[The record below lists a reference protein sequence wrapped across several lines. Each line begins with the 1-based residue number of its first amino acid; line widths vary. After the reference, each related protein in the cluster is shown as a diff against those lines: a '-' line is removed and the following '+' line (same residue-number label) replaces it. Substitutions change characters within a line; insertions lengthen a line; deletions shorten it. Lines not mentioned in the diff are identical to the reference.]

1 MDAFNIH
8 ICNNIG
14 LEVAHMRIIYV
25 EDNVANIALL
35 ERICQ
40 MSKDDLITYLDADT
54 ALTEIGVGTSDLI
67 IIDLH
72 LGTKATDGLQ
82 LSRALRDNGVTEPII
97 AITSYDHLFRDHY
110 LEAGCDEYIRK
121 PVSVETFLATIDH
134 YRT

>member
-1 MDAFNIH
+1 MLLYRVVN
-8 ICNNIG
+8 
-14 LEVAHMRIIYV
+14 MRITYV

-40 MSKDDLITYLDADT
+40 MGKDDLVTYLDATT
-54 ALTEIGVGTSDLI
+54 ALAEIGAGSSDLI

-72 LGTKATDGLQ
+72 LGNNSSDGLQ
-82 LSRALRDNGVTEPII
+82 LSRALRDNGVTEPIV

-121 PVSVETFLATIDH
+121 PISIEKFLATIDR
-134 YRT
+134 YRV

>member
-1 MDAFNIH
+1 
-8 ICNNIG
+8 
-14 LEVAHMRIIYV
+14 MRITYV

-82 LSRALRDNGVTEPII
+82 LSRALRDNGVKEPII